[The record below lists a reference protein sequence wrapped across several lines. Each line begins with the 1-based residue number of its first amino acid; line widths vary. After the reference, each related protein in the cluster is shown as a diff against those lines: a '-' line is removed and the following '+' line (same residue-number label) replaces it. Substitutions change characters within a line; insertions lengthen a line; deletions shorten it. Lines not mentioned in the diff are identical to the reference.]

1 MPLSDRVAS
10 WIRRQ
15 STPADHVATAR
26 VVENADPDGEG
37 RVMIELAEDHGA
49 GTKLWARTTTLM
61 AGPERG
67 TWFPPDVGDEVLVAF
82 ESGDPRRPY
91 VLGSLWGEGAPPP
104 EQVGVDN
111 GRRSITTRSG
121 ARLMID
127 DTRGRC
133 VVRIET
139 ARGQHLTL
147 DDGPPS
153 MITIDDGSG
162 STITLDASGI
172 RVSSPSK
179 ATITTSVAAISAS
192 KIDLVSPIVEASGVV
207 KCQTL
212 MATSVVASTYTPGAG
227 NLQ

>member
-1 MPLSDRVAS
+1 MPLSDRVAT

-15 STPADHVATAR
+15 STPADLVATAR

-37 RVMIELAEDHGA
+37 RMMIELAEDRGA
-49 GTKLWARTTTLM
+49 GIKLWARTTTLM

-82 ESGDPRRPY
+82 ENGDPGRPY
-91 VLGSLWGEGAPPP
+91 VLGSLWGKGAPPP

-139 ARGQHLTL
+139 ARGQHVSL

-153 MITIDDGSG
+153 RITIDDGNG
-162 STITLDASGI
+162 TTITLEPSGI
-172 RVSSPSK
+172 QVSSPSEV
-179 ATITTSVAAISAS
+179 TITTSFATVNAS
-192 KIDLVSPIVEASGVV
+192 KIDLVAPIVEAHGVV
-207 KCQTL
+207 KCQSL
-212 MATSVVASTYTPGAG
+212 IATNVAASSYTPGTG
-227 NLQ
+227 NLW